1 MYEYV
6 TDNVL
11 NAIYAPNDRLGVE
24 LMGASLWNKLK
35 QSVAQQTV
43 NKLNKTY
50 SGNRNKFLEAVR
62 RAQQLSTKSS
72 YGDPI
77 NQARRNAFKV
87 KNALLNDPLCGE
99 LWGVND
105 DYAVELLGS
114 YGWSD
119 FKRQVGKITH
129 NILEAGENI
138 PIASA
143 AVAEARKYGDYVQTA
158 LGLKKSGED
167 VVNTVYDNRGKILI
181 IGGLGALGLYLLL
194 RKKKK

>member
-1 MYEYV
+1 MYDFT

-11 NAIYAPNDRLGVE
+11 NAIYSPNEKLGVE
-24 LMGASLWNKLK
+24 LMGAAKWAQLK
-35 QSVAQQTV
+35 KAVAANTV
-43 NKLNKTY
+43 NKLNQVY
-50 SGNRNKFLEAVR
+50 GGNRARFSGAVVEAAR
-62 RAQQLSTKSS
+62 KMRES
-72 YGDPI
+72 YDPI
-77 NQARRNAFKV
+77 KQAHRNAQRV

-99 LWGVND
+99 LWGVNE
-105 DYAVELLGS
+105 DYAAELLGYS
-114 YGWSD
+114 WGD
-119 FKRQVGKITH
+119 FGRQIKNLTH

-143 AVAEARKYGDYVQTA
+143 AVSEARKYGDYVQTA

-167 VVNTVYDNRGKILI
+167 VANTVYENRGKILI

>member
-1 MYEYV
+1 MYECV

-24 LMGASLWNKLK
+24 LMGAFNWNTLK
-35 QSVAQQTV
+35 NKVAQITV
-43 NKLNKTY
+43 NKLNKNY
-50 SGNRNKFLEAVR
+50 SGNRNKFIEAAIKAAR
-62 RAQQLSTKSS
+62 SS

-77 NQARRNAFKV
+77 KQARRNAFKV
-87 KNALLNDPLCGE
+87 KNALLNDPLCAE

-105 DYAVELLGS
+105 DYAAELLG
-114 YGWSD
+114 YGWGD
-119 FKRQVGKITH
+119 FGRQIKNLTH
-129 NILEAGENI
+129 KVLEAGENI

-167 VVNTVYDNRGKILI
+167 VVNTVYDNRGKIIL

-194 RKKKK
+194 RKKKR

>member
-50 SGNRNKFLEAVR
+50 SGNRNKFLEAAR
-62 RAQQLSTKSS
+62 RASRNSS
-72 YGDPI
+72 LNSSGDPI
-77 NQARRNAFKV
+77 KIFRNAMKV
-87 KNALLNDPLCGE
+87 SRLNDPLCAE
-99 LWGVND
+99 LWGVNE
-105 DYAVELLGS
+105 DYAAELLGS

-119 FKRQVGKITH
+119 FTRQVKNLTH
-129 NILEAGENI
+129 QALEAGENI
-138 PIASA
+138 PVIDA
-143 AVAEARKYGDYVQTA
+143 AVDRFRQIENLFSSGSKAADTVQ
-158 LGLKKSGED
+158 
-167 VVNTVYDNRGKILI
+167 TVYDNRGKILI